1 MFTIK
6 IKDYSLFPKN
16 EDGLIINKDIKMILK
31 SSESVNIDIAG
42 VVSFGARFIENMLLD
57 VPINRV
63 NILNI
68 DSNQFFKR
76 YFSELKSEE
85 LKANSNA

>member
-6 IKDYSLFPKN
+6 INDYSLFPKN
-16 EDGLIINKDIKMILK
+16 EDGLIINKDIKRILK
-31 SSESVNIDIAG
+31 SSESVNIDIVG